1 MLIQES
7 IAKLVKNQNLSLD
20 ESLDVMTQIMDGI
33 ATGAQIASFLTA
45 LRMKGETVEE
55 ITGCALAMRRMAVKI
70 TVEDEMVVDT
80 CGTGGDARDTFN
92 ISTAAAI
99 VVAGAGLKVAKHGNK
114 ASSSRCGSADVL
126 KLLGV
131 NVEANVGTVEKCID
145 RANIGFLFAP
155 LLHQA
160 MKHAVGPRK
169 EIGIRTIFNIL
180 GPLANPARATHRIL
194 GVYSE
199 HLTVILS
206 EVLRNLGDRHA
217 FVVHGLDGL
226 DEITTTDKTKV
237 CELVGNTIK
246 SYYLE
251 PKTFGIKK
259 STLSDLTVNSPEE
272 SAHAIREILDGIPGP
287 KRDIVLLNAAAAII
301 AGGMAEDF
309 PEGLEIAA
317 QSIDTGRAKD
327 TLKNL
332 VECSWQSS

>member
-7 IAKLVKNQNLSLD
+7 IAKLVKNQNLSLE

-55 ITGCALAMRRMAVKI
+55 ITGCALAMRSRAVKI
-70 TVEDEMVVDT
+70 TVEDEFVVDT

-169 EIGIRTIFNIL
+169 EIGIRTVFNIL
-180 GPLANPARATHRIL
+180 GPLANPAMATHRIL

-199 HLTVILS
+199 PLTVILS

-226 DEITTTDKTKV
+226 DEITTTDKTKI

-251 PKTFGIKK
+251 PKTLGIKK

-317 QSIDTGRAKD
+317 QSIDTSRAKD
-327 TLKNL
+327 TLKKL
-332 VECSWQSS
+332 VEWSWQPS

>member
-7 IAKLVKNQNLSLD
+7 IAKLVKNQSLSLD

-55 ITGCALAMRRMAVKI
+55 ITGCALAMRSRAIKI

-80 CGTGGDARDTFN
+80 CGTGGDACDTFN
-92 ISTAAAI
+92 ISTASAI

-131 NVEANVGTVEKCID
+131 NIEADVGTVEKCIA
-145 RANIGFLFAP
+145 RTNIGFLFAP

-160 MKHAVGPRK
+160 MKHAVVPRK
-169 EIGIRTIFNIL
+169 EIGIRTVFNIL
-180 GPLANPARATHRIL
+180 GPLANPARATRRIL

-206 EVLRNLGDRHA
+206 EVLKNLGDRHA

-226 DEITTTDKTKV
+226 DEITTTDNTKI
-237 CELVGNTIK
+237 CELAGNTIK
-246 SYYLE
+246 SYYLD
-251 PKTFGIKK
+251 PNTLGIKK
-259 STLSDLTVNSPEE
+259 TTLSNLTVNSPEE
-272 SAHAIREILDGIPGP
+272 SAKAIRGVLDSVLGP

-301 AGGMAEDF
+301 AGGKAGDF
-309 PEGLEIAA
+309 PEGLKIAA
-317 QSIDTGRAKD
+317 QSIDTGRARE
-327 TLKNL
+327 TLKKL
-332 VECSWQSS
+332 AECSWQPS